1 MVDGPDC
8 LLPSTT
14 SFRPTSI
21 YISSASTYDYTHTF
35 QNIDVQIFIVQFCFS
50 KTLPMPMPGGAR
62 PIPDKLGTKPTSCRY
77 ACEVR
82 WKTTQS
88 FILRQANHLYH
99 TSLVNYQANWQNR
112 HRSFVCQGLA
122 HCKIHKSSP
131 SLVEVFTMCPKIIY
145 WRWLVKCHV
154 CDYMQC

>member
-21 YISSASTYDYTHTF
+21 LVVPLLMTICIHFKILMSKFSSFSFASRKHYQCQCQEVLDQYQT
-35 QNIDVQIFIVQFCFS
+35 NLGLS
-50 KTLPMPMPGGAR
+50 R
-62 PIPDKLGTKPTSCRY
+62 PLVGMH
-77 ACEVR
+77 VR
-82 WKTTQS
+82 WGERALNLSFFVRQIIYITQ
-88 FILRQANHLYH
+88 
-99 TSLVNYQANWQNR
+99 SLVNYQANWQNR
-112 HRSFVCQGLA
+112 HRSFVCQSLA